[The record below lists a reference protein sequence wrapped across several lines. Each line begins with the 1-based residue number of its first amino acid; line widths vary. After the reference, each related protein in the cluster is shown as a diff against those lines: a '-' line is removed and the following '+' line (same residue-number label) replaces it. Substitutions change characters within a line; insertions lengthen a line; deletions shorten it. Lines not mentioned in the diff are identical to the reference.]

1 MAMQRSCPA
10 AASVL
15 AQVCSSAVHFILRFL
30 HDQSSSAFKFYREK
44 VLELCPSISFQ
55 STGEAGNSVQSPT
68 TRKEG
73 EGEPKEGRS
82 QQEAS
87 LEGPEVLPEEEEED
101 DEEDEEDEGGEEACT
116 LRPQARTA
124 KCPGSE
130 GSSPTDSIPGEGSRE
145 DQAGTPGLSQAS
157 SGSCFPRKR
166 ISSKSLK
173 VGMIPAPK
181 RVCLIQESKGECPQ
195 SPVRE
200 EIAYPVTIPNVPVA
214 ASHPA
219 SS

>member
-1 MAMQRSCPA
+1 M
-10 AASVL
+10 
-15 AQVCSSAVHFILRFL
+15 HFTLRFL

-55 STGEAGNSVQSPT
+55 PTGEAGDSVQSPT
-68 TRKEG
+68 ACKQRKSEPEEG
-73 EGEPKEGRS
+73 HPEP
-82 QQEAS
+82 EAA

-101 DEEDEEDEGGEEACT
+101 EEESEEDEGEETCT
-116 LRPQARTA
+116 LRPQAGAA

-130 GSSPTDSIPGEGSRE
+130 GSSPTDSIAGEGSRE
-145 DQAGTPGLSQAS
+145 DHASTPGLSQAS

-181 RVCLIQESKGECPQ
+181 RVCLIQESKVHE
-195 SPVRE
+195 PVR
-200 EIAYPVTIPNVPVA
+200 IAYDRPRGRPIAKKKVCVTSLQHLPI
-214 ASHPA
+214 PA
-219 SS
+219 SAG

>member
-1 MAMQRSCPA
+1 MR
-10 AASVL
+10 
-15 AQVCSSAVHFILRFL
+15 FILRFL

-55 STGEAGNSVQSPT
+55 STGEVGNSVQSPT

-73 EGEPKEGRS
+73 EGEPEEERS
-82 QQEAS
+82 QQE
-87 LEGPEVLPEEEEED
+87 GPEVPPEEEED
-101 DEEDEEDEGGEEACT
+101 DEEDEEDEGREEART

-145 DQAGTPGLSQAS
+145 DHAGTPGLSQAS

-195 SPVRE
+195 SPVRKE
-200 EIAYPVTIPNVPVA
+200 VALPGTIPDVPVA
-214 ASHPA
+214 ASHLLPPNA
-219 SS
+219 CWPVCKDGS

>member
-1 MAMQRSCPA
+1 M
-10 AASVL
+10 
-15 AQVCSSAVHFILRFL
+15 HFILRFL

-73 EGEPKEGRS
+73 EGEPEEGHS
-82 QQEAS
+82 QQEAT
-87 LEGPEVLPEEEEED
+87 LEGPEVLPEEED
-101 DEEDEEDEGGEEACT
+101 DEEDEGGEEACT

-130 GSSPTDSIPGEGSRE
+130 GSSPTDSTPGEGSRE

-200 EIAYPVTIPNVPVA
+200 EVAHPGTIQDVPVA

>member
-1 MAMQRSCPA
+1 M
-10 AASVL
+10 
-15 AQVCSSAVHFILRFL
+15 HFILRFL

-55 STGEAGNSVQSPT
+55 STGEAGDSEQSPT
-68 TRKEG
+68 AHKEG
-73 EGEPKEGRS
+73 EGEPEEGRP
-82 QQEAS
+82 QQEAT
-87 LEGPEVLPEEEEED
+87 LEGPEVLPEEEED
-101 DEEDEEDEGGEEACT
+101 DVEVEEDEGREETCT
-116 LRPQARTA
+116 LRPQAGAA

-195 SPVRE
+195 SPLWPSV
-200 EIAYPVTIPNVPVA
+200 AIPNVPA
-214 ASHPA
+214 TASHLA
-219 SS
+219 SC

>member
-1 MAMQRSCPA
+1 MR
-10 AASVL
+10 
-15 AQVCSSAVHFILRFL
+15 FILRFL

-55 STGEAGNSVQSPT
+55 STGEVGNSVQSPT

-73 EGEPKEGRS
+73 EGEPEEGRS
-82 QQEAS
+82 QQEAT
-87 LEGPEVLPEEEEED
+87 LEGPEVLPEEEED
-101 DEEDEEDEGGEEACT
+101 DEEDEEDEGREEACT

-145 DQAGTPGLSQAS
+145 DQASTPGLSQAS

-200 EIAYPVTIPNVPVA
+200 EVALPGTIPDVPVCKDG
-214 ASHPA
+214 P
-219 SS
+219 